1 MTALYPIKGGKP
13 DVHQLES
20 FRPIDFSL
28 LCPNNNKPN
37 NSKVW
42 LEVEREK
49 LKKQIKDLLNAPN
62 AKPEEAFKTMMSQLS
77 KEEQAKIKEMEN
89 KGMSKEAIVKQF
101 LSGGLDAFHNDPS
114 QPTDHGQKHAEKQK
128 EREKLKNKLKHL
140 LKDPNKKPEDVFK
153 TMESQLSKEE
163 QAKIK
168 EMQNK
173 GMSKDA
179 IINQFLTRGLI
190 PNFNDHGYQPN
201 HLTSTTHKL
210 KELDNLKDKLK
221 DLLNDPNA
229 KPEDVFKEM
238 TSEFSKEHQ
247 AKIQEM
253 LEKGMSKEAIIKL
266 FISGG
271 LDGTLQGRMKYDN
284 LFGGEISGLL
294 RPTGHSAIA
303 MPNLFNSK
311 NVTTM
316 LTAKDSEDRRVVLA
330 KKTIQYFLLPHHINH
345 LIQTGQLSDVQSN
358 VTTSEEREILQAT
371 LNYHLLN
378 LKNAQNM
385 QSSLDM
391 DSPQHHHHYYQQHH
405 HHYHHQPQA
414 DFPNALPLMQQPEW
428 SSPFLNPQIPSNYA
442 GQEPGELKPR
452 PFACGAAD
460 HK

>member
-101 LSGGLDAFHNDPS
+101 LSGGLDAFHSDPS

-173 GMSKDA
+173 GMSK
-179 IINQFLTRGLI
+179 
-190 PNFNDHGYQPN
+190 
-201 HLTSTTHKL
+201 
-210 KELDNLKDKLK
+210 
-221 DLLNDPNA
+221 
-229 KPEDVFKEM
+229 
-238 TSEFSKEHQ
+238 
-247 AKIQEM
+247 
-253 LEKGMSKEAIIKL
+253 EAIIKHFL
-266 FISGG
+266 RGG
-271 LDGTLQGRMKYDN
+271 LDAVDK
-284 LFGGEISGLL
+284 
-294 RPTGHSAIA
+294 GHSQ
-303 MPNLFNSK
+303 PS
-311 NVTTM
+311 
-316 LTAKDSEDRRVVLA
+316 D
-330 KKTIQYFLLPHHINH
+330 H
-345 LIQTGQLSDVQSN
+345 GQ
-358 VTTSEEREILQAT
+358 I
-371 LNYHLLN
+371 
-378 LKNAQNM
+378 
-385 QSSLDM
+385 
-391 DSPQHHHHYYQQHH
+391 
-405 HHYHHQPQA
+405 
-414 DFPNALPLMQQPEW
+414 
-428 SSPFLNPQIPSNYA
+428 
-442 GQEPGELKPR
+442 R
-452 PFACGAAD
+452 P
-460 HK
+460 